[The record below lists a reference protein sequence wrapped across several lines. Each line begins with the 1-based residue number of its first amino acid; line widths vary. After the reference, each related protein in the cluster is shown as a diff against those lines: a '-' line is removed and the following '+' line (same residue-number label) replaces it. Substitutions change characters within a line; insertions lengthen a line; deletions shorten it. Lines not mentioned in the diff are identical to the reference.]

1 MKYANYIILFVL
13 LSLAVLFKEY
23 IHISTNLLSLFAS
36 KEAVEKLDIANNLG
50 FSKEMFVAVKGF
62 DNDSKTEITEIAK
75 KLQTIKGI
83 NKVQYSSIPAEE
95 IQAYYKKYYPILS
108 IFNDTNQTQES
119 ISIQLKKI
127 YDTQLTSIF
136 YAPVDKSDP
145 LKLFEMQIK
154 QNSTPSQKGGYITLD
169 NYGFLLRISTD
180 VSPSQM
186 NEAKLLYKDVQEVLS
201 LYPDAIAFAP
211 FFYTVENSDKIQSD
225 VQLIVAISTIILLLI
240 YYLLIKNIRLLSHTL
255 VALFSSMVFAAL
267 VSTIIFTN
275 FNVLSLAFGMS
286 ITAVSIDYLLH
297 YHFHNFYQN
306 KHRIDKNVLFG
317 FLTTTIAFGIFSFIP
332 IPIISQ
338 ISFFAV
344 LSLSFAY
351 LLFTFVFPFLEVQ
364 EYEEKKEIVG
374 YKKASKKMPSFIFF
388 TVSVLLFLYSGLNMN
403 IDSNIRNLDYQN
415 THLKAI
421 EEIFKNSNQ
430 NRYHP
435 VIVQASSK
443 DGLIKNL
450 NILQEDTPDTFS
462 LASFVRDTQK
472 CQQIKNKLLHYD
484 FDRLNKI
491 INEEASKIGY
501 RENYFKD
508 AYAFTKN
515 LPSCDIPDLEI
526 FKTYNLSVYEHN
538 NYYYSIALVGDIKSA
553 QKLNFVTNLDV
564 KKMFEKVA
572 QEMYGNIILYSLLV
586 LSLIIVLLT
595 LSVKKGFL
603 YALNYILFPSSV
615 VLALLV
621 TFTTLN
627 IMHIFSLIILIAIG
641 IDYGIYMSNTD
652 KKSNTILAI
661 KYSLFSTFAAFGVL
675 IFSTITALNSIGVVI
690 TLGLLAIFILIK
702 GMK

>member
-13 LSLAVLFKEY
+13 LSLALLFKEY
-23 IHISTNLLSLFAS
+23 IHVSTNLLSLFAS

-62 DNDSKTEITEIAK
+62 DNDSKTKITEIAK
-75 KLQTIKGI
+75 KLQTVKCI
-83 NKVQYSSIPAEE
+83 NQVQYSIIPSEE
-95 IQAYYKKYYPILS
+95 IQTYYKKYYPILFT
-108 IFNDTNQTQES
+108 FNDTNQTQET
-119 ISIQLKKI
+119 IRVQLKNI

-136 YAPVDKSDP
+136 YAPVDRNDP
-145 LKLFEMQIK
+145 LKLFEMPIK
-154 QNSTPSQKGGYITLD
+154 QGAVPSQKGGYITLD

-201 LYPDAIAFAP
+201 LYPDTIAFAP
-211 FFYTVENSDKIQSD
+211 FFYTVENSEKIQSD

-306 KHRIDKNVLFG
+306 KNRIDKNVLFG
-317 FLTTTIAFGIFSFIP
+317 FLTTTAAFGIFSFIP

-351 LLFTFVFPFLEVQ
+351 LLFTFVFPFLQ
-364 EYEEKKEIVG
+364 IKEYEEKKEVLG
-374 YKKASKKMPSFIFF
+374 YKIASRKMPSFIFF
-388 TVSVLLFLYSGLNMN
+388 IVSVLLFLYSGLNMKL
-403 IDSNIRNLDYQN
+403 DSNIRNLDYQN
-415 THLKAI
+415 TKLREI

-435 VIVQASSK
+435 VIVQSVSK

-450 NILQEDTPDTFS
+450 NILQEDMPDTFS

-472 CQQIKNKLLHYD
+472 CQQVKNKLLHYD
-484 FDRLNKI
+484 FNRLNKI
-491 INEEASKIGY
+491 INNEASKIGY
-501 RENYFKD
+501 RDNYFKD
-508 AYAFTKN
+508 AYTFTKD
-515 LPSCDIPDLEI
+515 LSLCSTPDLEI
-526 FKTYNLSVYEHN
+526 FKTYNLSVYEHKN
-538 NYYYSIALVGDIKSA
+538 KYYSIAFLGDIQSA
-553 QKLNFVTNLDV
+553 QKFDFVTNLDV
-564 KKMFEKVA
+564 KQMFEKVA
-572 QEMYGNIILYSLLV
+572 KEMYSNIVLYSLAV
-586 LSLIIVLLT
+586 LSLIIVLLI
-595 LSVKKGFL
+595 LSVKKRFI

-652 KKSNTILAI
+652 KKFNTILAI